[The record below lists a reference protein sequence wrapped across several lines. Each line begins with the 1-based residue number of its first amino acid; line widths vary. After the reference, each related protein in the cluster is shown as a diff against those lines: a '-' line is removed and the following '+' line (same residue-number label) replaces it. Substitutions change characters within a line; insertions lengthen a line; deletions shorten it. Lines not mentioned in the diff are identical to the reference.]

1 MGDKDGLHLIRYRN
15 LDGWDTIIRKLPHAH
30 LLQTREWALIKSPL
44 GWTPLA
50 YSWEDEAGKC
60 KAACLVL
67 KRQVRILPGLLSA
80 RILYAPKGPLLD
92 WHDEPLVDHVL
103 SDLKQIARE
112 EKSIFI
118 KIDPDVVCATGLP
131 GAEEEKHIPEGT
143 RLQGYLYDSGWQ
155 YSNDQIQFRNTIV
168 IDLSCTDDELL
179 ARMKQKTRYNIRLAE
194 KKGVEIRKGCMSD
207 APMLSK
213 MYAETSLRNGFA
225 VREREYYERVWQ
237 ILFDAGMLTFLIA
250 EFEGEPIAGLILFHF
265 AGQAYY
271 FYGMSTD
278 VHRECMPTYLLQWKA
293 IQISRELGCSIYD
306 LWGAP
311 ENFNESDALW
321 GVFRFKEG
329 LGGRVIRTIG
339 AWDFPAKQ
347 ALYNLYTSIMPRIL
361 AVMRSRGKRRT
372 LQEIG

>member
-1 MGDKDGLHLIRYRN
+1 MGDKNGLHLNRN
-15 LDGWDTIIRKLPHAH
+15 QNLEGWDAIIQKLPHAH
-30 LLQTREWALIKSPL
+30 LLQTREWSLIKAPL
-44 GWTPLA
+44 GWSPLA
-50 YSWEDEAGKC
+50 YSWEDDEGSC

-67 KRQVRILPGLLSA
+67 KRQIRILPGLLSA
-80 RILYAPKGPLLD
+80 CILYAPKGPLLD
-92 WHDEPLVDHVL
+92 WHDQPLVERVL
-103 SDLKQIARE
+103 SDLKQITRE

-118 KIDPDVVCATGLP
+118 KIDPDIIWATGLP

-143 RLQGYLYDSGWQ
+143 RLQGDLKSSGWQ
-155 YSNDQIQFRNTIV
+155 YSNNQIQFRNTIF
-168 IDLSCTDDELL
+168 IDLLCTDDELL

-194 KKGVEIRKGCMSD
+194 KKGVEIRKGSLSD
-207 APMLSK
+207 VSMLSK

-237 ILFDAGMLTFLIA
+237 ILLDAGMLTFLIA
-250 EFEGEPIAGLILFHF
+250 EFEGEPIAGLVLFHF

-271 FYGMSTD
+271 FYGMSTE

-293 IQISRELGCSIYD
+293 IQISRELGCSVYD

-329 LGGRVIRTIG
+329 LGGRLIRTIG
-339 AWDFPAKQ
+339 AWDFPVKHDQ
-347 ALYNLYTSIMPRIL
+347 YNLYTSIMPRIL

>member
-1 MGDKDGLHLIRYRN
+1 MGDANGLHLNRYQN
-15 LDGWDTIIRKLPHAH
+15 LEGWNAIIQKLPNAH
-30 LLQTREWALIKSPL
+30 LLQTREWSLIKAPL
-44 GWTPLA
+44 GWSPLA
-50 YSWEDEAGKC
+50 YSWEDNAGSC

-92 WHDEPLVDHVL
+92 WHDEPLVERVL

-112 EKSIFI
+112 QKSIFI
-118 KIDPDVVCATGLP
+118 KIDPDIIYATGLP
-131 GAEEEKHIPEGT
+131 GAEDEQSIPEGT
-143 RLQGYLYDSGWQ
+143 RLHGHLDSSGWK
-155 YSNDQIQFRNTIV
+155 YSGDQIQFRNTIV

-194 KKGVEIRKGCMSD
+194 KKGVAIRKGSLND
-207 APMLSK
+207 VSMLSK

-225 VREREYYERVWQ
+225 VREREYYERVWRL
-237 ILFDAGMLTFLIA
+237 LFDTGMLTFLIA
-250 EFEGEPIAGLILFHF
+250 EFEGEPTAGLVLFHF
-265 AGQAYY
+265 AGRAYY

-278 VHRECMPTYLLQWKA
+278 AHRECMPTYLLQWKA
-293 IQISRELGCSIYD
+293 IQIARKLGCSVYD

-311 ENFNESDALW
+311 GDFNESDALW

-339 AWDFPAKQ
+339 AWDFPAKRG
-347 ALYNLYTSIMPRIL
+347 LYNLYTNLMPRIL
-361 AVMRSRGKRRT
+361 AMMRSRGKRRT